1 MKKFN
6 KLISVMLLISVITS
20 VFAFIKP
27 YTVKANFEIQSKQIY
42 SKGEYTGYIKFEGR
56 PIHTVF
62 AVYKDDTGKEY
73 PAYCLNKELYGV
85 TDNFSYAGNIE
96 GYLDDTQIWRAI
108 VNGYPYKT
116 PEELGCAND
125 FEAFVATKQA
135 VYYVKYGPG
144 MGLTNYDKYSA
155 IGEEGTRVL
164 NAMIQIVE
172 NAKVETDS
180 YLEPQIEIQE
190 EQYEWKIDDI
200 DSRYISK
207 TYQVKSSGN
216 ITSYILNLKEETE
229 IQAQITNLENKEKQ
243 IFNKNEKFKILLPI
257 EELRENNFIE
267 LEVQANI
274 KTKPVLYASSSIPG
288 YQNYALT
295 ANSIE
300 LETKLLK
307 VEYEKN
313 NTTLKVMKREK
324 NSQNIIGGVEFC
336 LYNEAQEKIRENLVT
351 NDNGEIIL
359 ENLLPGK
366 YFLEEI
372 AVPEG
377 YEKIDGKIEFQV
389 EWQKETIIEVE
400 NIKKIEE
407 PQEPQEQ
414 KPEEPKK
421 LPKSGM

>member
-1 MKKFN
+1 MKKLN
-6 KLISVMLLISVITS
+6 KLISIITLISVITS
-20 VFAFIKP
+20 VFAFVKP
-27 YTVKANFEIQSKQIY
+27 HIAKANFEIQSKQIY

-85 TDNFSYAGNIE
+85 TDDFSYAGNIE
-96 GYLDDTQIWRAI
+96 GYLEDTQIWKAI

-144 MGLTNYDKYSA
+144 MNLTNYDKYSA

-172 NAKVETDS
+172 NAKIETDS
-180 YLEPQIEIQE
+180 YLEPKIEIQE
-190 EQYEWKIDDI
+190 EQHEWKIDDI
-200 DSRYISK
+200 DSKYISK
-207 TYQVKSSGN
+207 TYQVKSNGN
-216 ITSYILNLKEETE
+216 ITSYTLNLKGETQ
-229 IQAQITNLENKEKQ
+229 IKAKITNLENEEKQ
-243 IFNKNEKFKILLPI
+243 IFNKNEKFKVLLPV
-257 EELRENNFIE
+257 EELQENNFIE

-274 KTKPVLYASSSIPG
+274 ETKPVLYASSSIPG

-300 LETKLLK
+300 LETKKLE

-313 NTTLKVMKREK
+313 HTTLKIIKREK
-324 NSQNIIGGVEFC
+324 NSQNIISGVQFC
-336 LYNEAQEKIRENLVT
+336 LYNEKQEKIRENLIT
-351 NDNGEIIL
+351 NNNGEIIL

-377 YEKIDGKIEFQV
+377 YEKIDEKIEFKV

-407 PQEPQEQ
+407 PQEPQ

>member
-336 LYNEAQEKIRENLVT
+336 LYNEAQEKIRE
-351 NDNGEIIL
+351 I
-359 ENLLPGK
+359 
-366 YFLEEI
+366 
-372 AVPEG
+372 
-377 YEKIDGKIEFQV
+377 
-389 EWQKETIIEVE
+389 W
-400 NIKKIEE
+400 
-407 PQEPQEQ
+407 
-414 KPEEPKK
+414 
-421 LPKSGM
+421 